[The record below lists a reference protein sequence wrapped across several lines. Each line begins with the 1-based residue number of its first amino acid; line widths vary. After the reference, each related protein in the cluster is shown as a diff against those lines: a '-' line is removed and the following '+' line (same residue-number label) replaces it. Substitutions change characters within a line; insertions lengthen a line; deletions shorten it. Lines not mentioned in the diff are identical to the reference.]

1 VTIVADESDID
12 PQTDHHGRGADDDAA
27 QFPPTR
33 PQEGSSA
40 QEALSVDTVVVSER
54 GRWAVDIVV
63 VFADGIVRK
72 RIDTHP
78 TRARAELSARM
89 IRRAAERDIRGPRN
103 G

>member
-1 VTIVADESDID
+1 MTMVAERPDID
-12 PQTDHHGRGADDDAA
+12 PTSSDDGRDAAGDDAA
-27 QFPPTR
+27 LRPTKQR
-33 PQEGSSA
+33 ADSSA
-40 QEALSVDTVVVSER
+40 DEALSVDTVVTEER

-63 VFADGIVRK
+63 VFADGVVHK

-89 IRRAAERDIRGPRN
+89 IKRAAERDIRGPLN

>member
-1 VTIVADESDID
+1 MTIVAEHPDID
-12 PQTDHHGRGADDDAA
+12 PEQSHRTGGRGDDAT
-27 QFPPTR
+27 PPRHTQPR
-33 PQEGSSA
+33 EDSSA
-40 QEALSVDTVVVSER
+40 EEALSVDTVVFAER

-78 TRARAELSARM
+78 TKARAELSARM
-89 IRRAAERDIRGPRN
+89 IKRAAERDIRGPLN

>member
-1 VTIVADESDID
+1 MVEEPDIQPGASWCDSAAGQAEDRPRTQPRAD
-12 PQTDHHGRGADDDAA
+12 
-27 QFPPTR
+27 
-33 PQEGSSA
+33 SSA
-40 QEALSVDTVVVSER
+40 EEALAVDTVVVEER

-78 TRARAELSARM
+78 TKARAEISARL
-89 IRRAAERDIRGPRN
+89 IKRGAERDLRGPLN

>member
-1 VTIVADESDID
+1 MVAEEPDID
-12 PQTDHHGRGADDDAA
+12 PHTNRDGDGSDDEPSRP
-27 QFPPTR
+27 QTR
-33 PQEGSSA
+33 PREDSSTD
-40 QEALSVDTVVVSER
+40 EALSVDTVVIEER

-78 TRARAELSARM
+78 TKARAELAARM
-89 IRRAAERDIRGPRN
+89 IKRAAEREIRGPLN

>member
-1 VTIVADESDID
+1 VTVVAEQPDTD
-12 PQTDHHGRGADDDAA
+12 PHTNHRGGGADDE
-27 QFPPTR
+27 QIMPPRTR
-33 PQEGSSA
+33 RREDSSA
-40 QEALSVDTVVVSER
+40 DEALSVDTMVIEER

-78 TRARAELSARM
+78 TKARAELSARL
-89 IRRAAERDIRGPRN
+89 IKRAAERDIRGPLN

>member
-1 VTIVADESDID
+1 MTMVAEQPDID
-12 PQTDHHGRGADDDAA
+12 PQTHHHGGGADDEQIMLPRTQRRED
-27 QFPPTR
+27 
-33 PQEGSSA
+33 SSA
-40 QEALSVDTVVVSER
+40 DEALSVDTVLVEER

-78 TRARAELSARM
+78 TKARAELSARM
-89 IRRAAERDIRGPRN
+89 IKRAAERDIRGPLN